1 MPTWTKKNVHETS
14 RCLVP
19 DRSAGLVDLS
29 RCRDRARILHMGGTS
44 GRLHDICPGLA
55 NMFAHAARMIS
66 DVAQSH
72 IGGIVLCHSV
82 IDSWW

>member
-1 MPTWTKKNVHETS
+1 
-14 RCLVP
+14 
-19 DRSAGLVDLS
+19 
-29 RCRDRARILHMGGTS
+29 MGGTS

-82 IDSWW
+82 IDSWL